1 MIASPQEIRDGIER
15 YKEILKEDKKRQA
28 AKRLEEIRSRK
39 PIVINL
45 FGAPGAGKSTGAAM
59 VFAALKQA
67 GVNAELITEFA
78 KDKTWE
84 HNATALGCQEY
95 VFGKQSYRLA
105 RCKADVDVIVTDS
118 PLPLSILYTQDPAL
132 LAGDAFR
139 QVVMNVFNSYHNCN
153 YYINRTKPYN
163 PKGRNQTEE
172 QSDVIAGLTK
182 QLLDGNGIRYVEVT
196 GDAKGYQ
203 EIIDDV
209 LDYLGYLEPKEKQSD
224 CGGCPSYENCLKSAA
239 AGLGV
244 RCPAFGNILAEVGK

>member
-1 MIASPQEIRDGIER
+1 MKDMDIGVVLTDLSENNYYIASPQEIREGFKHYDKIQ
-15 YKEILKEDKKRQA
+15 EIKQYEKYRKIQEVKTKRP
-28 AKRLEEIRSRK
+28 L
-39 PIVINL
+39 VINL
-45 FGAPGAGKSTGAAM
+45 FGAPGAGKSTGAAI
-59 VFAALKQA
+59 VFAELKKR
-67 GVNAELITEFA
+67 GVNAELVTEFA

-84 HNATALGCQEY
+84 GNATALGCQEY

-105 RCKADVDVIVTDS
+105 RCRADVDIIVTDS

-196 GDAKGYQ
+196 GDAGGYQ

-209 LDYLGYLEPKEKQSD
+209 LDYLGHVEPKEQVLGNGCKE
-224 CGGCPSYENCLKSAA
+224 CPSY
-239 AGLGV
+239 
-244 RCPAFGNILAEVGK
+244 P